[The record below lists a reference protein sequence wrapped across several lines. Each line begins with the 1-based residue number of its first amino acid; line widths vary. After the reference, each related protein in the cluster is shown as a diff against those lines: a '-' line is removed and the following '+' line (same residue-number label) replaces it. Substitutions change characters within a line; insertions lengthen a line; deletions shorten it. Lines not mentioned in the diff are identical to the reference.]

1 MSRQR
6 MTWEKDG
13 GDQRVLPVERA
24 ASAHPAYPDEGPA
37 SPAYEPD
44 PDADKYENGDTS
56 SWAEDPTTGPY
67 PDSAHP
73 AYPDEGPASPAYRS
87 EGQLP
92 PNEPGGEQMTNEDLG
107 VSKAAAEEIKLAT
120 EKKAAKCIRIA
131 TPLLA
136 RFTRDA
142 DIIEDQALDLMGLS
156 DEAIHSTLDR
166 LAKLRRQAET
176 EEKKEKD
183 EAEGE
188 AEAAETVQEEAE
200 EKAKAEKKAD
210 DALLRRLLAE
220 EGMIAADE
228 SDDEAEDE
236 EAADEDDK
244 EGGKKKAGEDVL
256 AQIQETLAALTEKVN
271 SLSNGPVAQDEVV
284 EEVDEDEA
292 LLEAM
297 LQEEGMEDEAQD
309 DVESMLYSMLH
320 EEGMDDEAGDDC
332 VGCDQTAQD
341 EEEEVAE
348 ALEVEMGMDDEDVE
362 AQLDID
368 MAPVDD
374 PMGLLDETELD
385 DEDDALL
392 ANLFADS
399 RLAAEDDEDEES
411 EDEESEDEGGS
422 EDEDAEEEPPGE
434 GDKESGKKKASK
446 TASTRKPRP
455 KKASKGVSRLG
466 GVQQQNVGD
475 VSELEALWPTAP
487 DVSKVFE

>member
-73 AYPDEGPASPAYRS
+73 ATPDEGPASPAYRS
-87 EGQLP
+87 EGELP
-92 PNEPGGEQMTNEDLG
+92 PNEGDQVTNEDLG

-136 RFTRDA
+136 HLTRDA

-156 DEAIHSTLDR
+156 DDAIHSTLNR
-166 LAKLRRQAET
+166 LAQLRRDAES

-183 EAEGE
+183 EAKGE
-188 AEAAETVQEEAE
+188 EEAAETVQEEAE
-200 EKAKAEKKAD
+200 EKAEKKDKADKKAD
-210 DALLRRLLAE
+210 DELLRKLLAE
-220 EGMIAADE
+220 EGMIAGDDGESKGDE
-228 SDDEAEDE
+228 SKTHLDY
-236 EAADEDDK
+236 EDDD
-244 EGGKKKAGEDVL
+244 KKASSDVL
-256 AQIQETLAALTEKVN
+256 ANIQQSLAALAEQVAGLT
-271 SLSNGPVAQDEVV
+271 SGPVAEEVV

-292 LLEAM
+292 MLEAM
-297 LQEEGMEDEAQD
+297 LQEEGMEEEAED
-309 DVESMLYSMLH
+309 DVEAMLYSMLH

-332 VGCDQTAQD
+332 VGCDQMAED
-341 EEEEVAE
+341 EVVEEEV
-348 ALEVEMGMDDEDVE
+348 VETAMDDEAMDE
-362 AQLDID
+362 AVLDID

-374 PMGLLDETELD
+374 PMGMLDETEMD

-392 ANLFADS
+392 SSLFAES
-399 RLAAEDDEDEES
+399 KLAAEDDDDDDDEDDD
-411 EDEESEDEGGS
+411 EDDEGGS
-422 EDEDAEEEPPGE
+422 EDEDAEDEPAGE
-434 GDKESGKKKASK
+434 GDKESGKKKAS
-446 TASTRKPRP
+446 RKPRP
-455 KKASKGVSRLG
+455 KKASSGVSRLG
-466 GVQQQNVGD
+466 GVQKQDVGD
-475 VSELEALWPTAP
+475 VSDLEALWPTAP
-487 DVSKVFE
+487 DVSNVFE